1 MSKRDKKQKE
11 KQAMNTEEIRALR
24 EEERI
29 NSVFPEQSQSGK
41 LINNLLVLLASL
53 LTAAV
58 VIVGLFYLNRLTSF
72 MNAYALP
79 YLWMIDDSSGF
90 MTELLHCAIRLL
102 FVLVICVL
110 FGFALDINF
119 SSVGRPKEVWQKHVN
134 WCMLTAF
141 GSDVLLMLISRIFG
155 GRAAGVS
162 GSLFSQV
169 MYYITKLAVVPFTNI
184 MLYLVIPSA
193 IIKIVVTL
201 VSNSDKK
208 VELPLTVLT
217 TVTLTLGM
225 LGMSWEGVR
234 GAGWLL
240 SVYALIQS
248 ASYSVVYHRTNTIWK
263 PTLLYMGVT
272 ALYYPLSYLLNLI

>member
-201 VSNSDKK
+201 VSNSADRSHDSHPDARHAGHVMGGRAPRGIIAGRLCADTKR
-208 VELPLTVLT
+208 VVQRGLSPHQHDLATHATIHGRDGAVL
-217 TVTLTLGM
+217 
-225 LGMSWEGVR
+225 SP
-234 GAGWLL
+234 
-240 SVYALIQS
+240 
-248 ASYSVVYHRTNTIWK
+248 VVSFK
-263 PTLLYMGVT
+263 SDLKQ
-272 ALYYPLSYLLNLI
+272 

>member
-1 MSKRDKKQKE
+1 MSKQDKKQKE
-11 KQAMNTEEIRALR
+11 KQAMNAEEIRALR

-41 LINNLLVLLASL
+41 LLNNLLVLFAALF
-53 LTAAV
+53 TATLV
-58 VIVGLFYLNRLTSF
+58 FVGLFYLNRLTSF
-72 MNAYALP
+72 MNSYALP

-110 FGFALDINF
+110 FGFALDINY
-119 SSVGRPKEVWQKHVN
+119 SSKGRPKEVWGKYVK
-134 WCMLTAF
+134 WCVLAAF
-141 GSDVLLMLISRIFG
+141 GSDVLLMLISRFFG
-155 GRAAGVS
+155 GRSAGVS

-208 VELPLTVLT
+208 VELPLTVIT
-217 TVTLTLGM
+217 TITLTLGM
-225 LGMSWEGVR
+225 LGMSWDGVR
-234 GAGWLL
+234 NAGLL
-240 SVYALIQS
+240 LAVYALVQS
-248 ASYSVVYHRTNTIWK
+248 ASYSVVYHRTNTIWR